1 MSNLTK
7 FFQTGKSGENPK
19 KIREVC
25 LECSQINP
33 TSDILDVIF
42 TENLNSHDCVIILFN
57 CLKNLE
63 CKMR

>member
-7 FFQTGKSGENPK
+7 FFQKGTKKHDLSNKSETGENPK

-25 LECSQINP
+25 PKCSQINQ

-42 TENLNSHDCVIILFN
+42 TENLNSHDCLII
-57 CLKNLE
+57 
-63 CKMR
+63 